1 MCIVFIHVGS
11 TIHDS
16 DYTLIL
22 ISNRDEFY
30 ARPAQEMG
38 PWSEDHNI
46 YGGINIKLLGLL

>member
-16 DYTLIL
+16 DYKLIL

-30 ARPAQEMG
+30 ARPAQKMG
-38 PWSEDHNI
+38 QWSEDHNI
-46 YGGINIKLLGLL
+46 YGGINIKLLFLL